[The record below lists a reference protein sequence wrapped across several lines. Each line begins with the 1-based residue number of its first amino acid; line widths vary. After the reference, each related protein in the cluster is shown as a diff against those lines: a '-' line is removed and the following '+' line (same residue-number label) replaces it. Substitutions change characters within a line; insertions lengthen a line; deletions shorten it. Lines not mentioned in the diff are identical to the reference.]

1 MIDIYNKNGKED
13 FFMTES
19 ENNIVNEEVVTEE
32 KVEKENYTDPI
43 SESTASFDGNQLLQ
57 KAQEIFQKKKKEVI
71 GALVILAVVLVA
83 YFGYSYYNSLPKS
96 IINEVK
102 VDFTGY
108 DESGNL
114 IYNSEE
120 IASLVEEAVY
130 KKVGLDKDQAKA
142 LTKDDP
148 VAYSML
154 AQDRK
159 LSFKLMK
166 AESMLKTI
174 HYEFNKTNNLKNG
187 EEVTFT
193 VTTSSKNSPIK
204 AEKKAFKVQNLKEY
218 EKVSAENLLK
228 EVTVTFSGFNGY
240 GTVSFGNSIKNY
252 FQLNSSNSYSNLK
265 NGDKITLTVN
275 ESYIKTLKES
285 GKIVDNKNVD
295 ITVSGLKEL
304 KDIKNFE
311 DLIKKNDDYV
321 KSEHKNDSYDTY
333 TIESQGSYMRIN
345 VNNYDKGSIS
355 LVTIYKVTKTDSKDN
370 KSVNYKYYGYSAYL
384 LKDGNLDIDTA
395 SKISDRWG
403 TKDLEGLRAQLSS
416 DGYKVYESK
425 KE

>member
-1 MIDIYNKNGKED
+1 
-13 FFMTES
+13 MTES
-19 ENNIVNEEVVTEE
+19 ENNIMNEEVVMEE
-32 KVEKENYTDPI
+32 KEKDKDTTF
-43 SESTASFDGNQLLQ
+43 ESTASFDGNRLLQ
-57 KAQEIFQKKKKEVI
+57 KAQEVFKKKKKEVI
-71 GALVILAVVLVA
+71 GVLVILAVALVA

-108 DESGNL
+108 DESGYL
-114 IYNSEE
+114 SYNSED

-193 VTTSSKNSPIK
+193 ITTSSKNSPIK

-240 GTVSFGNSIKNY
+240 GTVTFGNSIKNY

-275 ESYIKTLKES
+275 DSYIKTLKES

-370 KSVNYKYYGYSAYL
+370 KSVKYKYYGYSAYL

-395 SKISDRWG
+395 SKISDHWG

-416 DGYKVYESK
+416 DGYKVYEGK

>member
-1 MIDIYNKNGKED
+1 MA
-13 FFMTES
+13 ES

-43 SESTASFDGNQLLQ
+43 SESTTSFDGNQLLQ
-57 KAQEIFQKKKKEVI
+57 KAQAIFQKKKKEVI
-71 GALVILAVVLVA
+71 GALVILAVALVA

-114 IYNSEE
+114 IYNSDE

-130 KKVGLDKDQAKA
+130 KKAGLDKDQAKA

-159 LSFKLMK
+159 LSLKLMK

-193 VTTSSKNSPIK
+193 ITTSSKNSPIK

-295 ITVSGLKEL
+295 ITVSGLKEI

-345 VNNYDKGSIS
+345 VNNHENGSIS

-370 KSVNYKYYGYSAYL
+370 KSVKYKYYGYSAYL

-416 DGYKVYESK
+416 DGYKVYEGK

>member
-1 MIDIYNKNGKED
+1 MA
-13 FFMTES
+13 ES

-32 KVEKENYTDPI
+32 KVENENYTDPI
-43 SESTASFDGNQLLQ
+43 SESNTSFDGDQLLQ
-57 KAQEIFQKKKKEVI
+57 KAQKIFQKKKKEVI

-108 DESGNL
+108 DESGYL
-114 IYNSEE
+114 SYNSED

-130 KKVGLDKDQAKA
+130 KKVGLDKEQAKA
-142 LTKDDP
+142 LSKDDP

-154 AQDRK
+154 VQDRK

-193 VTTSSKNSPIK
+193 ITTSSKNSPIK
-204 AEKKAFKVQNLKEY
+204 AEKKTFKVQNLKEY

-240 GTVSFGNSIKNY
+240 GTVTFGNSIKNY

-295 ITVSGLKEL
+295 ITVSGLKEI

-311 DLIKKNDDYV
+311 DLIKRNDDYV
-321 KSEHKNDSYDTY
+321 KSEHKNNSYDTY

-345 VNNYDKGSIS
+345 VNNHENGSVS
-355 LVTIYKVTKTDSKDN
+355 LVTIYKITKTDSN
-370 KSVNYKYYGYSAYL
+370 NSKSGEYKYYGYTAYL
-384 LKDGNLDIDTA
+384 LKDGNLDLETA
-395 SKISDRWG
+395 SKLSHYWG

-416 DGYKVYESK
+416 DGYKVYEGK
-425 KE
+425 KV

>member
-1 MIDIYNKNGKED
+1 
-13 FFMTES
+13 MTES
-19 ENNIVNEEVVTEE
+19 ENNIVNEEVVMEE
-32 KVEKENYTDPI
+32 KEKDTDTTFEP
-43 SESTASFDGNQLLQ
+43 TASFDGNQLLQ
-57 KAQEIFQKKKKEVI
+57 KAQAIFKKKKKEVI
-71 GALVILAVVLVA
+71 GALVILAVALVA

-114 IYNSEE
+114 IYNSDE

-130 KKVGLDKDQAKA
+130 KKAGLDKDQAKA

-159 LSFKLMK
+159 LSLKLMK

-193 VTTSSKNSPIK
+193 ITTSSKNSPIK
-204 AEKKAFKVQNLKEY
+204 AEKKTFKVQNLKEY

-252 FQLNSSNSYSNLK
+252 FQLNTSNSYSNLK

-275 ESYIKTLKES
+275 DSYIKTLKES
-285 GKIVDNKNVD
+285 GKIIDNKNVD
-295 ITVSGLKEL
+295 ITVSGLKEI

-370 KSVNYKYYGYSAYL
+370 KSVKYKYYGYSAYL

-395 SKISDRWG
+395 FKISDHLG

-416 DGYKVYESK
+416 DGYKVYEGK

>member
-1 MIDIYNKNGKED
+1 MA
-13 FFMTES
+13 ES

-32 KVEKENYTDPI
+32 KEKDTDTTF
-43 SESTASFDGNQLLQ
+43 ESTASFDGNQLLQ
-57 KAQEIFQKKKKEVI
+57 KAEEIFQKKKKEVI
-71 GALVILAVVLVA
+71 GALVILAVALVA

-114 IYNSEE
+114 MYNSEE

-193 VTTSSKNSPIK
+193 ITTSSKNSPIK

-240 GTVSFGNSIKNY
+240 GTVTFGNSIKNY

-275 ESYIKTLKES
+275 DSYIKTLKES

-370 KSVNYKYYGYSAYL
+370 KSVKYKYYGYSAYL

-395 SKISDRWG
+395 SKISDHWG
-403 TKDLEGLRAQLSS
+403 TKDLEGLRAKLSS
-416 DGYKVYESK
+416 DGYKVYEGK

>member
-1 MIDIYNKNGKED
+1 
-13 FFMTES
+13 MTES
-19 ENNIVNEEVVTEE
+19 ENNIMNEEVVMEE
-32 KVEKENYTDPI
+32 KEKDKDTTF
-43 SESTASFDGNQLLQ
+43 ESTASFDGNQLLQ
-57 KAQEIFQKKKKEVI
+57 KVQKIFQKKKKEVI
-71 GALVILAVVLVA
+71 GALVILAVALVA

-114 IYNSEE
+114 IYNSDE

-130 KKVGLDKDQAKA
+130 KKAGLDKDQAKA

-159 LSFKLMK
+159 LSLKLMK

-193 VTTSSKNSPIK
+193 ITTSSKNSPIK

-252 FQLNSSNSYSNLK
+252 FQLNTSNSYSNLK

-370 KSVNYKYYGYSAYL
+370 KSVKYKYYGYSAYL

-395 SKISDRWG
+395 SKISDHWG

-416 DGYKVYESK
+416 DGYKVYEGK

>member
-1 MIDIYNKNGKED
+1 
-13 FFMTES
+13 MTES

-333 TIESQGSYMRIN
+333 TKESQGSYMRIN

>member
-1 MIDIYNKNGKED
+1 MA
-13 FFMTES
+13 ES

-32 KVEKENYTDPI
+32 KEKDTDTTF
-43 SESTASFDGNQLLQ
+43 ESTASFDGNQLLQ

-71 GALVILAVVLVA
+71 GALVILAVALVA
-83 YFGYSYYNSLPKS
+83 YFGYSYYNSLPES

-193 VTTSSKNSPIK
+193 ITTSSKNSPIK

-218 EKVSAENLLK
+218 EKVSVENLLK

-275 ESYIKTLKES
+275 DSYIKTLKES
-285 GKIVDNKNVD
+285 GKIIDNKNVD
-295 ITVSGLKEL
+295 ITVSGLKEI

-370 KSVNYKYYGYSAYL
+370 KSVKYKYYGYSAYL

-395 SKISDRWG
+395 SKISDHWG

-416 DGYKVYESK
+416 DGYKVYEGK

>member
-1 MIDIYNKNGKED
+1 MA
-13 FFMTES
+13 ES

-43 SESTASFDGNQLLQ
+43 SESNTSFDGEQFLQ
-57 KAQEIFQKKKKEVI
+57 KAEEIFQKKKKEVI
-71 GALVILAVVLVA
+71 GALVILAVALVA
-83 YFGYSYYNSLPKS
+83 YFGYSYYHSLPKS

-193 VTTSSKNSPIK
+193 ITTNSKNSPIK
-204 AEKKAFKVQNLKEY
+204 AEKKTFKVQNLKEY
-218 EKVSAENLLK
+218 EKVSAKDLLK
-228 EVTVTFSGFNGY
+228 EVNVTFSGFNGY

-252 FQLNSSNSYSNLK
+252 FQLNSNDSFSNLK

-275 ESYIKTLKES
+275 ESYIKSLKEI

-295 ITVSGLKEL
+295 IIVSGLKEV

-311 DLIKKNDDYV
+311 DLIKRNDDYV
-321 KSEHKNDSYDTY
+321 KSEHKNDSNSTY
-333 TIESQGSYMRIN
+333 TIESQGSYMKIN
-345 VNNYDKGSIS
+345 VNNRENGSVS
-355 LVTIYKVTKTDSKDN
+355 LVTIYKVTKTDSKDS
-370 KSVNYKYYGYSAYL
+370 KSAVYKYYGYTAYL
-384 LKDGNLDIDTA
+384 LKDGNLDLETA
-395 SKISDRWG
+395 SKLPHYQE
-403 TKDLEGLRAQLSS
+403 TKDLEGLKAQLSS
-416 DGYKVYESK
+416 NGYKVFEGK

>member
-1 MIDIYNKNGKED
+1 
-13 FFMTES
+13 MTES
-19 ENNIVNEEVVTEE
+19 ENNIVNEEVVMEE
-32 KVEKENYTDPI
+32 KEKDTDTTF
-43 SESTASFDGNQLLQ
+43 ESTASFDGNQLLQ
-57 KAQEIFQKKKKEVI
+57 KVQKIFQKKKKEVI
-71 GALVILAVVLVA
+71 GALVILAVALVA

-108 DESGNL
+108 DESGYL
-114 IYNSEE
+114 SYNSED

-130 KKVGLDKDQAKA
+130 KKVGLDKEQAKA

-193 VTTSSKNSPIK
+193 ITTSSKNSPIK
-204 AEKKAFKVQNLKEY
+204 AEKKTFKVQNLKEY

-240 GTVSFGNSIKNY
+240 GTVTFGNSIKNY

-295 ITVSGLKEL
+295 ITVSGLKEI

-370 KSVNYKYYGYSAYL
+370 KSVKYKYYGYSAYL

-395 SKISDRWG
+395 SKISDHWG

-416 DGYKVYESK
+416 DGYKVYEGK

>member
-1 MIDIYNKNGKED
+1 MA
-13 FFMTES
+13 ES

-43 SESTASFDGNQLLQ
+43 SESNTSFDGNQLLQ
-57 KAQEIFQKKKKEVI
+57 KAQKIFQKKKKEVI
-71 GALVILAVVLVA
+71 GALVILAVALVA
-83 YFGYSYYNSLPKS
+83 YFGYSYYHSLPKS

-108 DESGNL
+108 DESGYL
-114 IYNSEE
+114 SYNSED

-130 KKVGLDKDQAKA
+130 KKVGLDKEQAKA
-142 LTKDDP
+142 LSKDDP

-154 AQDRK
+154 VQDRK
-159 LSFKLMK
+159 LSLKLMK

-193 VTTSSKNSPIK
+193 ITTSSKNSPIK
-204 AEKKAFKVQNLKEY
+204 AEKKTFKVQNLKEY

-252 FQLNSSNSYSNLK
+252 FQLNTSNSYSNLK

-275 ESYIKTLKES
+275 DSYIKTLKES
-285 GKIVDNKNVD
+285 GKIIDNKNVD
-295 ITVSGLKEL
+295 ITVSGLKEI

-370 KSVNYKYYGYSAYL
+370 KSVKYKYYGYSAYL

-416 DGYKVYESK
+416 DGYKVYEGK

>member
-1 MIDIYNKNGKED
+1 MA
-13 FFMTES
+13 ES
-19 ENNIVNEEVVTEE
+19 ENNIVNEEVVIEE
-32 KVEKENYTDPI
+32 KEKDTDTTF
-43 SESTASFDGNQLLQ
+43 ESNTSFDGNQLLQ

-71 GALVILAVVLVA
+71 GALVILAVALVA
-83 YFGYSYYNSLPKS
+83 YFGYSYYHSLPKS
-96 IINEVK
+96 IINEVR

-193 VTTSSKNSPIK
+193 ITTSSKNSPIK
-204 AEKKAFKVQNLKEY
+204 AEKKTFKVQNLKEY

-252 FQLNSSNSYSNLK
+252 FQLNTSDSYSNLK

-275 ESYIKTLKES
+275 DSYIKTLKES
-285 GKIVDNKNVD
+285 GKIIDNKNVD

-333 TIESQGSYMRIN
+333 TIESQGSFMRIN

-370 KSVNYKYYGYSAYL
+370 KSVKYKYYGYSAYL

-416 DGYKVYESK
+416 DGYKVYEGK

>member
-1 MIDIYNKNGKED
+1 
-13 FFMTES
+13 MTES

-114 IYNSEE
+114 IYNSDE

-204 AEKKAFKVQNLKEY
+204 AEKKAFKVENLKEY

-275 ESYIKTLKES
+275 DSYIKTLKES

>member
-1 MIDIYNKNGKED
+1 
-13 FFMTES
+13 MTES

-32 KVEKENYTDPI
+32 KVENENYTDPI
-43 SESTASFDGNQLLQ
+43 SESNTSFDGDQLLQ
-57 KAQEIFQKKKKEVI
+57 KAQKIFQKKKKEVI
-71 GALVILAVVLVA
+71 GALVILAVALVA
-83 YFGYSYYNSLPKS
+83 YFGYSYYHSLPKS

-108 DESGNL
+108 DESGYL
-114 IYNSEE
+114 SYNSED

-130 KKVGLDKDQAKA
+130 KKVGLDKEQAKA
-142 LTKDDP
+142 LSKDDP

-345 VNNYDKGSIS
+345 VNNHENGSVS
-355 LVTIYKVTKTDSKDN
+355 LVTIYKITKTDSN
-370 KSVNYKYYGYSAYL
+370 NSKSGEYKYYGYTAYL

>member
-1 MIDIYNKNGKED
+1 MA
-13 FFMTES
+13 ES

-43 SESTASFDGNQLLQ
+43 SESTTSFDGNQLLQ

-193 VTTSSKNSPIK
+193 ITTSSKNSPIK

-275 ESYIKTLKES
+275 DSYIKTLKES

-295 ITVSGLKEL
+295 ITVSGLKEI

-345 VNNYDKGSIS
+345 VNNHENGSIS

-370 KSVNYKYYGYSAYL
+370 KSVKYKYYGYSAYL

-395 SKISDRWG
+395 SKISDHWG

>member
-1 MIDIYNKNGKED
+1 MA
-13 FFMTES
+13 ES
-19 ENNIVNEEVVTEE
+19 ENNIVNEEVVMEE
-32 KVEKENYTDPI
+32 KEKDTDTTF
-43 SESTASFDGNQLLQ
+43 ESNTSFDGNQLLQ

-71 GALVILAVVLVA
+71 GALVILAVALVA
-83 YFGYSYYNSLPKS
+83 YFGYSYYHSLPKS

-193 VTTSSKNSPIK
+193 ITTSSKNSPIK

-240 GTVSFGNSIKNY
+240 GTVTFGNSIKNY

-275 ESYIKTLKES
+275 DSYIKTLKES

-295 ITVSGLKEL
+295 ITVSGLKEI

-311 DLIKKNDDYV
+311 DLIKRNDDYV
-321 KSEHKNDSYDTY
+321 KSEHKNNSYDTY

-345 VNNYDKGSIS
+345 VNNHENGSIS

-370 KSVNYKYYGYSAYL
+370 KSVKYKYYGYSAYL

-395 SKISDRWG
+395 SKISDHWG

-416 DGYKVYESK
+416 DGYKVYEGK

>member
-1 MIDIYNKNGKED
+1 
-13 FFMTES
+13 MTES
-19 ENNIVNEEVVTEE
+19 ENNIVNEEVVMEE
-32 KVEKENYTDPI
+32 KEKDTDTTF
-43 SESTASFDGNQLLQ
+43 ESTASFDGNQLLQ
-57 KAQEIFQKKKKEVI
+57 KAQAIFKKKKKEVI
-71 GALVILAVVLVA
+71 GALIILAVALVA
-83 YFGYSYYNSLPKS
+83 YFGYSYYHSLPKS

-114 IYNSEE
+114 MYNSEE

-193 VTTSSKNSPIK
+193 ITTSSKNSPIK

-218 EKVSAENLLK
+218 EKVSTENLLK

-240 GTVSFGNSIKNY
+240 GTVTFGNSIKNY

-275 ESYIKTLKES
+275 DSYIKTLKES
-285 GKIVDNKNVD
+285 GKIIDNKNVD
-295 ITVSGLKEL
+295 ITVSGLKEI

-370 KSVNYKYYGYSAYL
+370 KSVKYKYYGYSAYL

-395 SKISDRWG
+395 SKISDHWG

-416 DGYKVYESK
+416 DGYKVYEGK

>member
-1 MIDIYNKNGKED
+1 MA
-13 FFMTES
+13 ES

-43 SESTASFDGNQLLQ
+43 SESNTSFDGNQLLQ
-57 KAQEIFQKKKKEVI
+57 KAQKIFQKKKKEVI
-71 GALVILAVVLVA
+71 GALVILAVALVA
-83 YFGYSYYNSLPKS
+83 YFGYSYYHSLPKS

-108 DESGNL
+108 DESGYL
-114 IYNSEE
+114 SYNSED

-130 KKVGLDKDQAKA
+130 KKVGLDKEQAKA
-142 LTKDDP
+142 LSKDDP

-154 AQDRK
+154 VQDRK

-193 VTTSSKNSPIK
+193 ITTSSKNSPIK
-204 AEKKAFKVQNLKEY
+204 AEKKTFKVQNLKEY

-252 FQLNSSNSYSNLK
+252 FQLNTSNSYSNLK

-275 ESYIKTLKES
+275 DSYIKTLKES
-285 GKIVDNKNVD
+285 GKIIDNKNVD
-295 ITVSGLKEL
+295 ITVSGLKEI

-370 KSVNYKYYGYSAYL
+370 KSVKYKYYGYSAYL

-416 DGYKVYESK
+416 DGYKVYEGK

>member
-1 MIDIYNKNGKED
+1 
-13 FFMTES
+13 MTES
-19 ENNIVNEEVVTEE
+19 ENNIVNEEVVMEE
-32 KVEKENYTDPI
+32 KEKNADTTF
-43 SESTASFDGNQLLQ
+43 ESTASFDGNQLLQ
-57 KAQEIFQKKKKEVI
+57 KAQAIFKKKKKEVI
-71 GALVILAVVLVA
+71 GALVILAVALVA

-114 IYNSEE
+114 IYNSDE

-130 KKVGLDKDQAKA
+130 KKAGLDKDQAKA

-159 LSFKLMK
+159 LSLKLMK

-193 VTTSSKNSPIK
+193 ITTSSKNSPIK
-204 AEKKAFKVQNLKEY
+204 AEKKTFKVQNLKEY

-252 FQLNSSNSYSNLK
+252 FQLNTSDSYSNLK

-275 ESYIKTLKES
+275 DSYIKTLKES
-285 GKIVDNKNVD
+285 GKIIDNKNVD
-295 ITVSGLKEL
+295 ITVSGLKEI

-370 KSVNYKYYGYSAYL
+370 KSVKYKYYGYSAYL

-395 SKISDRWG
+395 SKISDHWG

-416 DGYKVYESK
+416 DGYKVYEGK

>member
-1 MIDIYNKNGKED
+1 MA
-13 FFMTES
+13 ES

-32 KVEKENYTDPI
+32 KVENENYTDPI
-43 SESTASFDGNQLLQ
+43 SESNTSFDGDQLLQ
-57 KAQEIFQKKKKEVI
+57 KAQKIFQKKKKEVI

-130 KKVGLDKDQAKA
+130 KKVGLDKEQAKA

-159 LSFKLMK
+159 LSLKLMK

-193 VTTSSKNSPIK
+193 ITTSSKNSPIK

-275 ESYIKTLKES
+275 DSYIKTLKES
-285 GKIVDNKNVD
+285 GKIIDNKNVD
-295 ITVSGLKEL
+295 ITVSGLKEI

-370 KSVNYKYYGYSAYL
+370 KSVKYKYYGYSAYL

-395 SKISDRWG
+395 SKISDHWG

-416 DGYKVYESK
+416 DGYKVYEGK

>member
-1 MIDIYNKNGKED
+1 MYD
-13 FFMTES
+13 TL
-19 ENNIVNEEVVTEE
+19 T
-32 KVEKENYTDPI
+32 
-43 SESTASFDGNQLLQ
+43 
-57 KAQEIFQKKKKEVI
+57 KEVI
-71 GALVILAVVLVA
+71 GALVILAVALVA

-114 IYNSEE
+114 IYNSDE

-130 KKVGLDKDQAKA
+130 KKAGLDKDQAKA

-154 AQDRK
+154 VQDRK
-159 LSFKLMK
+159 LSLKLMK

-193 VTTSSKNSPIK
+193 ITTSSKNSPIK

-275 ESYIKTLKES
+275 DSYIKTLKES
-285 GKIVDNKNVD
+285 GKIIDNKNVD
-295 ITVSGLKEL
+295 ITVSGLKEI

-370 KSVNYKYYGYSAYL
+370 KSVHYKYYGYSAYL

-416 DGYKVYESK
+416 DGYKVYEGK

>member
-1 MIDIYNKNGKED
+1 
-13 FFMTES
+13 MTES

-416 DGYKVYESK
+416 DGYKVYDSK

>member
-1 MIDIYNKNGKED
+1 MA
-13 FFMTES
+13 ES

-32 KVEKENYTDPI
+32 KVEKENYADPI
-43 SESTASFDGNQLLQ
+43 SESTTSFDGNQLLQ
-57 KAQEIFQKKKKEVI
+57 KAQAIFQKKKKEVI
-71 GALVILAVVLVA
+71 GALVILAVALVA

-114 IYNSEE
+114 IYNSDE

-130 KKVGLDKDQAKA
+130 KKAGLDKDQAKA

-159 LSFKLMK
+159 LSLKLMK

-193 VTTSSKNSPIK
+193 ITTSSKNSPIK

-275 ESYIKTLKES
+275 DSYIKTLKES
-285 GKIVDNKNVD
+285 GKIIDNKNVD
-295 ITVSGLKEL
+295 ITVSGLKEI

-370 KSVNYKYYGYSAYL
+370 KSVKYKYYGYSAYL

-395 SKISDRWG
+395 SKISDHWG

-416 DGYKVYESK
+416 DGYKVYEGK

>member
-1 MIDIYNKNGKED
+1 MA
-13 FFMTES
+13 ES

-174 HYEFNKTNNLKNG
+174 HYEFNKINNLKNG

-193 VTTSSKNSPIK
+193 ITTSSKNSPIK

-240 GTVSFGNSIKNY
+240 GTVTFGNSIKNY

-321 KSEHKNDSYDTY
+321 KSEHKNNSYDTY

>member
-1 MIDIYNKNGKED
+1 MA
-13 FFMTES
+13 ES

-43 SESTASFDGNQLLQ
+43 SESTTSFDGNQLLQ
-57 KAQEIFQKKKKEVI
+57 KAQAIFQKKKKEVI
-71 GALVILAVVLVA
+71 GALVILAVALVA

-114 IYNSEE
+114 IYNSDE

-130 KKVGLDKDQAKA
+130 KKAGLDKDQAKA

-159 LSFKLMK
+159 LSLKLMK

-193 VTTSSKNSPIK
+193 ITTSSKNSPIK

-275 ESYIKTLKES
+275 DSYIKTLKES
-285 GKIVDNKNVD
+285 GKIIDNKNVD
-295 ITVSGLKEL
+295 ITVSGLKEI

-370 KSVNYKYYGYSAYL
+370 KSVKYKYYGYSAYL

-395 SKISDRWG
+395 SKISDHWG

-416 DGYKVYESK
+416 DGYKVYEGK

>member
-1 MIDIYNKNGKED
+1 MA
-13 FFMTES
+13 ES

-43 SESTASFDGNQLLQ
+43 SESTTSFDGNQLLQ
-57 KAQEIFQKKKKEVI
+57 KAQAIFQKKKKEVI
-71 GALVILAVVLVA
+71 GALVILAVALVA

-154 AQDRK
+154 VQDRK
-159 LSFKLMK
+159 LSLKLMK

-193 VTTSSKNSPIK
+193 ITTSSKNSPIK

-275 ESYIKTLKES
+275 DSYIKTLKES
-285 GKIVDNKNVD
+285 GKIIDNKNVD
-295 ITVSGLKEL
+295 ITVSGLKEI

-370 KSVNYKYYGYSAYL
+370 KSVKYKYYGYSAYL

-395 SKISDRWG
+395 SKISDHWG

-416 DGYKVYESK
+416 DGYKVYEGK

>member
-1 MIDIYNKNGKED
+1 
-13 FFMTES
+13 MTES

-83 YFGYSYYNSLPKS
+83 YFGYSYYHSLPKS

-114 IYNSEE
+114 MYNSEE

-193 VTTSSKNSPIK
+193 ITTSSKNSPIK

-240 GTVSFGNSIKNY
+240 GTVTFGNSIKNY

>member
-1 MIDIYNKNGKED
+1 
-13 FFMTES
+13 MTES
-19 ENNIVNEEVVTEE
+19 ENNIVNEEVVMEE
-32 KVEKENYTDPI
+32 KEKDTDTTF
-43 SESTASFDGNQLLQ
+43 ESTASFDGNQLLQ
-57 KAQEIFQKKKKEVI
+57 KVQEVFQKKKKEVI
-71 GALVILAVVLVA
+71 GALVILAVALVA
-83 YFGYSYYNSLPKS
+83 YCGYSYYNSLPKS

-108 DESGNL
+108 DESGYL
-114 IYNSEE
+114 SYNSED

-193 VTTSSKNSPIK
+193 ITTSSKNSPIK

-252 FQLNSSNSYSNLK
+252 FQLNTSNSYSNLK

-275 ESYIKTLKES
+275 DSYIKTLKES
-285 GKIVDNKNVD
+285 GKIIDNKNVD
-295 ITVSGLKEL
+295 ITVSGLKEI

-370 KSVNYKYYGYSAYL
+370 KSVKYKYYGYSAYL

-395 SKISDRWG
+395 SKISDHWG

-416 DGYKVYESK
+416 DGYKVYEGK

>member
-1 MIDIYNKNGKED
+1 
-13 FFMTES
+13 MTES

-193 VTTSSKNSPIK
+193 ITTSSKNSPIK

-240 GTVSFGNSIKNY
+240 GTVTFGNSIKNY

-295 ITVSGLKEL
+295 ITVSGLKEI

>member
-1 MIDIYNKNGKED
+1 MA
-13 FFMTES
+13 ES

-32 KVEKENYTDPI
+32 KVEKENYADPI
-43 SESTASFDGNQLLQ
+43 SESTTSFDGNQLLQ
-57 KAQEIFQKKKKEVI
+57 KAQAIFQKKKKEVI
-71 GALVILAVVLVA
+71 GALVILAVALVA

-114 IYNSEE
+114 IYNSDE

-130 KKVGLDKDQAKA
+130 KKAGLDKDQAKA

-154 AQDRK
+154 VQDRK

-193 VTTSSKNSPIK
+193 ITTSSKNSPIK

-275 ESYIKTLKES
+275 DSYIKTLKES
-285 GKIVDNKNVD
+285 GKIIDNKNVD
-295 ITVSGLKEL
+295 ITVSGLKEI

-370 KSVNYKYYGYSAYL
+370 KSVKYKYYGYSAYL

-395 SKISDRWG
+395 SKISDHWG

-416 DGYKVYESK
+416 DGYKVYEGK

>member
-1 MIDIYNKNGKED
+1 MA
-13 FFMTES
+13 ES

-32 KVEKENYTDPI
+32 KDTDTTF
-43 SESTASFDGNQLLQ
+43 ESTASFDGNQLLQ

-71 GALVILAVVLVA
+71 GALVILAVALVV
-83 YFGYSYYNSLPKS
+83 YFGYSYYHSLPKS

-114 IYNSEE
+114 IYNSDE

-193 VTTSSKNSPIK
+193 ITTSSKNSPIK

-295 ITVSGLKEL
+295 ITVSGLKEI

-311 DLIKKNDDYV
+311 DLIKRNDDYV
-321 KSEHKNDSYDTY
+321 KSEHKNNSYDTY

-345 VNNYDKGSIS
+345 VNNHENGSIS

-370 KSVNYKYYGYSAYL
+370 KSVKYKYYGYSAYL

-416 DGYKVYESK
+416 DGYKVYEGK

>member
-1 MIDIYNKNGKED
+1 MA
-13 FFMTES
+13 ES

-43 SESTASFDGNQLLQ
+43 FESTASFDGNQLLQ
-57 KAQEIFQKKKKEVI
+57 KAQEIFKKKKKEVI

-114 IYNSEE
+114 IYNSDE

-130 KKVGLDKDQAKA
+130 KKAGLDKDQAKA

-159 LSFKLMK
+159 LSLKLMK

-193 VTTSSKNSPIK
+193 ITTSSKNSPIK

-240 GTVSFGNSIKNY
+240 GTVTFGNSIKNY

-275 ESYIKTLKES
+275 DSYIKTLKES
-285 GKIVDNKNVD
+285 GKIIDNKNVD
-295 ITVSGLKEL
+295 ITVSGLKEI

-311 DLIKKNDDYV
+311 DLIKRNDDYV

-345 VNNYDKGSIS
+345 VNNHENGSIS

-370 KSVNYKYYGYSAYL
+370 KSVKYKYYGYSAYL

-395 SKISDRWG
+395 SKISDHWG

-416 DGYKVYESK
+416 DGYKVYEGK

>member
-1 MIDIYNKNGKED
+1 MA
-13 FFMTES
+13 ES
-19 ENNIVNEEVVTEE
+19 ENNIVNEEVVMEE
-32 KVEKENYTDPI
+32 KEKDTDTTF
-43 SESTASFDGNQLLQ
+43 ESNTSFDGNQLLQ

-71 GALVILAVVLVA
+71 GALVILVVALVA

-108 DESGNL
+108 DEFGNL

-193 VTTSSKNSPIK
+193 ITTSSKNSPIK

-275 ESYIKTLKES
+275 DSYIKTLKES

-295 ITVSGLKEL
+295 ITVSGLKEI

-370 KSVNYKYYGYSAYL
+370 KSVKYKYYGYSAYL

>member
-1 MIDIYNKNGKED
+1 
-13 FFMTES
+13 MTES
-19 ENNIVNEEVVTEE
+19 EKNIVNEEVVTAEKETAEAE
-32 KVEKENYTDPI
+32 KVEKEKDTDPT
-43 SESTASFDGNQLLQ
+43 SESISSFDGNQLLQ
-57 KAQEIFQKKKKEVI
+57 KAQEIFKKKKKEVI
-71 GALVILAVVLVA
+71 GALLILAVALVA
-83 YFGYSYYNSLPKS
+83 YFGYNYYHSLPKS

-108 DESGNL
+108 NESGNL

-193 VTTSSKNSPIK
+193 ITTSSKNSPIK

-240 GTVSFGNSIKNY
+240 GTVTFGNSIKNY

-275 ESYIKTLKES
+275 DSYIKTLKES
-285 GKIVDNKNVD
+285 GKIIDNKNVD
-295 ITVSGLKEL
+295 ITVSGLKEI

-345 VNNYDKGSIS
+345 VNNYDKGNIS

-416 DGYKVYESK
+416 DGYKVYEGK

>member
-1 MIDIYNKNGKED
+1 MA
-13 FFMTES
+13 ES

-32 KVEKENYTDPI
+32 KEKDTDI
-43 SESTASFDGNQLLQ
+43 TFESTASFDGNQLLQ

-71 GALVILAVVLVA
+71 GALVILAVALVA

-120 IASLVEEAVY
+120 IASLVEEEVY

-193 VTTSSKNSPIK
+193 ITTSSKNSPIK

-240 GTVSFGNSIKNY
+240 GTVTFGNSIKNY

-275 ESYIKTLKES
+275 DSYIKTLKEN

-295 ITVSGLKEL
+295 ITVSGLKEI

-345 VNNYDKGSIS
+345 VNNHENGSIS

-370 KSVNYKYYGYSAYL
+370 KSVYYKYYGYSAYL

-416 DGYKVYESK
+416 DGYKVYEGK

>member
-1 MIDIYNKNGKED
+1 
-13 FFMTES
+13 MTES

-114 IYNSEE
+114 IYNSDE

-193 VTTSSKNSPIK
+193 ITTSSKNSPIK

>member
-1 MIDIYNKNGKED
+1 MV
-13 FFMTES
+13 ES
-19 ENNIVNEEVVTEE
+19 EKNIVNEEVMAE
-32 KVEKENYTDPI
+32 KVEKESYSDTT
-43 SESTASFDGNQLLQ
+43 SEFTRSFDGNQFSQ
-57 KAQEIFQKKKKEVI
+57 KAQEIFKKKKKEVI
-71 GALVILAVVLVA
+71 GALVILAVALVA
-83 YFGYSYYNSLPKS
+83 YLGYNYYNSLPKS

-108 DESGNL
+108 DESGQL
-114 IYNSEE
+114 TYNSDE
-120 IASLVEEAVY
+120 IASLVKAAVY
-130 KKVGLDKDQAKA
+130 KQAGFNKEQA
-142 LTKDDP
+142 ETLFQHDSL
-148 VAYSML
+148 AYSMI
-154 AQDRK
+154 ASDQK
-159 LSFKLMK
+159 LSFKYVK

-193 VTTSSKNSPIK
+193 ITTSSKNSPIK

-218 EKVSAENLLK
+218 EKVSVENLLK

-252 FQLNSSNSYSNLK
+252 FQLNTSNSYSNLK

-275 ESYIKTLKES
+275 DSYIKTLKES
-285 GKIVDNKNVD
+285 GKIIDNKNVD
-295 ITVSGLKEL
+295 ITVSGLKEI

-345 VNNYDKGSIS
+345 VNNHENGSIS

-370 KSVNYKYYGYSAYL
+370 KSVHYKYYGYSAYL

-416 DGYKVYESK
+416 DGYKVYEGK